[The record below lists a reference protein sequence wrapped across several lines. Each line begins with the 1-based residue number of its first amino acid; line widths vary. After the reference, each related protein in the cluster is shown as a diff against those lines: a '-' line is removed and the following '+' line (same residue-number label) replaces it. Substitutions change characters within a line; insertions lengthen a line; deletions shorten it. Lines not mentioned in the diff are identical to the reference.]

1 MVILCWV
8 ECNYWVIIYY
18 LMLTSLSTQII
29 WVGMRLIMLKP
40 PCYAWVNEVNLY
52 DSDLFGIKCSV
63 LCVNMIMHVNDFLW
77 FTMFCNV
84 FFCDASVIFDLLLV
98 RPALSSVVAKLCYSG
113 INNIVKFY
121 LYSQNTTQLFVHT
134 DTFMHT
140 HPHSHII
147 TKFYL
152 R

>member
-1 MVILCWV
+1 MSFSDKVTYLFAWIWYVFLCSPLFCNVLVILCWV

-63 LCVNMIMHVNDFLW
+63 LCVNMIMDVNDFLW
-77 FTMFCNV
+77 LTMFCNV
-84 FFCDASVIFDLLLV
+84 FFLWCIVNIWLATCETSVIISCSQIMLL
-98 RPALSSVVAKLCYSG
+98 RNK
-113 INNIVKFY
+113 
-121 LYSQNTTQLFVHT
+121 
-134 DTFMHT
+134 
-140 HPHSHII
+140 
-147 TKFYL
+147 
-152 R
+152 